1 MPRYRY
7 YCETCDKEYM
17 IFHEINEIQ
26 LACKKCKKETISK
39 ILSVPVMINK
49 AETDK
54 LQVGRL
60 TQEYIEANKE
70 ILQQERQNAL
80 EEEYE

>member
-1 MPRYRY
+1 
-7 YCETCDKEYM
+7 M
-17 IFHEINEIQ
+17 IFHGINEIQ